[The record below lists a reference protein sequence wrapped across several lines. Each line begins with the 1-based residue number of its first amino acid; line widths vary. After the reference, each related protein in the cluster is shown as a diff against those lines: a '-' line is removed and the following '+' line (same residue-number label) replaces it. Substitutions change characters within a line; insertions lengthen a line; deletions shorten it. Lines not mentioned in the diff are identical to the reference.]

1 MDANNLQS
9 SLYHGNPKTQRNS
22 DTEASRYVTK
32 SRVWACQ
39 QHLSTILVPMFQE
52 MGAEPLECDFDKN
65 FADKKTSRHEFPV
78 SLQYFTWILNS
89 SHFTS
94 TYITSNQKK
103 TTTSLLKHIYI
114 QSVQLLNSFPYSSI
128 LLNHKRKTSIFFLQN
143 IHIQNRV
150 DCLIP
155 FSNKRL
161 KCLIAQLN
169 WSHLNKHNTIH
180 RIE

>member
-78 SLQYFTWILNS
+78 SLQYFT
-89 SHFTS
+89 
-94 TYITSNQKK
+94 
-103 TTTSLLKHIYI
+103 
-114 QSVQLLNSFPYSSI
+114 
-128 LLNHKRKTSIFFLQN
+128 
-143 IHIQNRV
+143 
-150 DCLIP
+150 
-155 FSNKRL
+155 
-161 KCLIAQLN
+161 
-169 WSHLNKHNTIH
+169 
-180 RIE
+180 